1 MINFLNNGI
10 VIPIILILTLIQKNW
25 SQDQEAMTQF
35 LIASTVFICNIGVIM
50 VIFLAKK
57 PDFDLFNP
65 REQTAGSTIGLA
77 LFNLI
82 FP

>member
-1 MINFLNNGI
+1 
-10 VIPIILILTLIQKNW
+10 
-25 SQDQEAMTQF
+25 MTQF
-35 LIASTVFICNIGVIM
+35 LIAASVFISNIGIIL

-57 PDFDLFNP
+57 PEFDLFNP